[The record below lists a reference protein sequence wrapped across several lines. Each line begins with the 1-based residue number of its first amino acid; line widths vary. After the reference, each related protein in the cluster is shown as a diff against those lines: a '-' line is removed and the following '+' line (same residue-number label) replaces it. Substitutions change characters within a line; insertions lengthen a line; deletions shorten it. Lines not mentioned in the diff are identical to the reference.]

1 MVVVV
6 LVEVVAGIVVVVT
19 SEVEDSSVALSSL
32 DPQPLRAT
40 VDTTIARVAE
50 AIIE

>member
-1 MVVVV
+1 MVVVA

-19 SEVEDSSVALSSL
+19 SEVEDNSVAFSSL
-32 DPQPLRAT
+32 EPQPLRAT
-40 VDTTIARVAE
+40 VDTTIPRVAE